1 MLFYSHLKENFI
13 YSRWEF
19 YSKRRH
25 LLKLFLI
32 CYILLV
38 SHIIL
43 LVEYIDV
50 DLYFDCPVVTK
61 EEAIAVIPFIRCN
74 SSNMDYMGED
84 HHQYLFRHVF
94 YENKLFELF
103 DLHQFSEANL
113 IRFAVL
119 IQLKYS
125 MLFVLLIEFLN
136 IFENIVR
143 KELIR
148 MAKVEVKPVLNPNPG
163 LKPSLKKNTM
173 MKKEE
178 KVEIPEIPSRDI
190 MISNLEAFIVFEL
203 LVLMT
208 SIVSVFSIEKKQ
220 VFNQNSIHISLFYGS
235 QLAFICAFGPL
246 ACHEFGFSTRNSNGI
261 QIIFF
266 LQFVQS
272 HIIGGFMF
280 DFLTI
285 FCIFSMLVLLNFHR
299 IIIGR
304 DLYYTMDIS
313 TNNSRSI
320 DMDPQFLHCANLFVL
335 MNENC
340 KQLAKEV
347 DSVNKL
353 TKSENRLG
361 DRYYKLQSDKQM
373 NLCTIA
379 FHSIVRID
387 RMDNYDFSYKKTNF
401 ISVREIVKKMCRGK
415 ICFIEDSTYNT
426 IIKYSSRAYIDAL
439 FCIFNHIFVSMQ
451 RSRQNILFFSVD
463 INNDKDKMTFCI
475 EVITHLRRRI
485 ALYDSVY
492 LKYGTLLARK
502 YLDNGRVYELRKK
515 VEPLLRCQKYPFL
528 LQTPHSSGNLSMK
541 KTNPEFIEMLLSDYI
556 KRSPSS
562 WVWIN
567 SELQLRQP
575 LLKQEIFRFIGVPLI
590 ELDLQFILETKP
602 PSTKSKFKVM
612 IIYDES
618 FLRGDKIFDYLKL
631 FSEQI
636 LIIGHSLSPF
646 RIDSRIKYIGR
657 KPQAIDVLNCITD
670 LMSEPYDVMNGT
682 RQNDLPN
689 INYDDDNFLG
699 EDKMLKWLKRK
710 EKQRSNPGK
719 L

>member
-148 MAKVEVKPVLNPNPG
+148 MAKVKVK
-163 LKPSLKKNTM
+163 
-173 MKKEE
+173 
-178 KVEIPEIPSRDI
+178 
-190 MISNLEAFIVFEL
+190 
-203 LVLMT
+203 
-208 SIVSVFSIEKKQ
+208 
-220 VFNQNSIHISLFYGS
+220 
-235 QLAFICAFGPL
+235 
-246 ACHEFGFSTRNSNGI
+246 
-261 QIIFF
+261 
-266 LQFVQS
+266 
-272 HIIGGFMF
+272 
-280 DFLTI
+280 
-285 FCIFSMLVLLNFHR
+285 
-299 IIIGR
+299 
-304 DLYYTMDIS
+304 
-313 TNNSRSI
+313 
-320 DMDPQFLHCANLFVL
+320 
-335 MNENC
+335 
-340 KQLAKEV
+340 
-347 DSVNKL
+347 
-353 TKSENRLG
+353 
-361 DRYYKLQSDKQM
+361 QSDKQM

-575 LLKQEIFRFIGVPLI
+575 LLKQEIFRFLGVPLI

-618 FLRGDKIFDYLKL
+618 FLRGDKFFDYLKL